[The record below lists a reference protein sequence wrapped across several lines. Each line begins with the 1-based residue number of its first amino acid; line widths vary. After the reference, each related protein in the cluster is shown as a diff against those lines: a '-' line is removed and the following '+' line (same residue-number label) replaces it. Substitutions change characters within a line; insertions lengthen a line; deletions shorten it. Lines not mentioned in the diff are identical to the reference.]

1 MANLNKVMLI
11 GNLTRDPELRVTPKG
26 TAICQF
32 SLAVNRKFKDESGGE
47 REEVTY
53 VDIEAWGKSGENI
66 SKYCTKGRPL
76 FVEGRLRL
84 DQWEDKTTKEKRSRM
99 KVVLENFQFLGSG
112 RADGAPGGGE
122 GGGENRY
129 ASPAPRGPA
138 APKPAAPAAQENLD
152 EERTALGA
160 ILGDVL
166 AGFAPG
172 FDVDVGHLFAVG
184 AGFVAELAVHG
195 QAELADGGALRR
207 DPEFGIA
214 RQVADEHDF
223 VEIGHGIGAE
233 RTLRRSRRARDRPSR

>member
-66 SKYCTKGRPL
+66 AKYCSKGRPL

-99 KVVLENFQFLGSG
+99 KVVCDNFQFLGTG
-112 RADGAPGGGE
+112 RSDSAGE
-122 GGGENRY
+122 GGGETRY
-129 ASPAPRGPA
+129 ATPAPRSASPRA
-138 APKPAAPAAQENLD
+138 AAPAAQENLD
-152 EERTALGA
+152 E
-160 ILGDVL
+160 DVP
-166 AGFAPG
+166 F
-172 FDVDVGHLFAVG
+172 
-184 AGFVAELAVHG
+184 
-195 QAELADGGALRR
+195 
-207 DPEFGIA
+207 
-214 RQVADEHDF
+214 
-223 VEIGHGIGAE
+223 
-233 RTLRRSRRARDRPSR
+233 